1 MAPAE
6 QAMAARSDRALC
18 LRRSRAA
25 VAYIAGRLYTVTSW
39 EISMGSS
46 VEPWLLEILV
56 CPESKAPLVLEGEWL
71 YSTDRST
78 RRRFAVKCYQPSSP
92 SKPVR

>member
-1 MAPAE
+1 
-6 QAMAARSDRALC
+6 
-18 LRRSRAA
+18 
-25 VAYIAGRLYTVTSW
+25 
-39 EISMGSS
+39 MGSS

-78 RRRFAVKCYQPSSP
+78 RRRFAVKNGIANMLVEESEVVAVEEFDRVVQ
-92 SKPVR
+92 KRDRKA